1 MDEAPWFTADS
12 ELIEKMTKDRV
23 DILGLHF
30 DNFDK
35 AEALRKIEE
44 FIENKTPTKI
54 FTPNVALLVWAR
66 SDSLLKNVYENCDIV
81 TVDGMAIYYASHI
94 LGTPLKESLSASL
107 LFFPLLEICQDKGY
121 GVYLVG
127 AQDDVVNDAAKK
139 LREKYPDLRILG
151 WHHGYFDMEDPPGE
165 LIEDIQN
172 KRPDVLFVG
181 MSTPH
186 KERFVDSNIERMNV
200 PVSLGVGGMFDIAA
214 GRAHFA
220 PEWIRKLCLEWLYRL
235 LQEPRR
241 MWRRYLT
248 TNSIFLWL
256 LFRELV
262 RRGLGKIFK

>member
-1 MDEAPWFTADS
+1 
-12 ELIEKMTKDRV
+12 MTKERIE
-23 DILGLHF
+23 ILGLPF
-30 DNFDK
+30 DNLDM
-35 AEALRKIEE
+35 AEALQRIEE
-44 FIENKTPTKI
+44 FIENRAPTKI

-66 SDSLLKNVYENCDIV
+66 SDPFLKKVYESCDMV
-81 TVDGMAIYYASHI
+81 TVDGMAIYYASRI

-107 LFFPLLEICQDKGY
+107 LFFPLLGICQEKGY

-127 AQDDVVNDAAKK
+127 AQNDVVNDAAKELQK
-139 LREKYPDLRILG
+139 QYPDLRILG
-151 WHHGYFDMEDPPGE
+151 LHHGYFDMEDPPAE
-165 LIEDIQN
+165 LIKDIQD

-181 MSTPH
+181 MSTPY
-186 KERFVDSNIERMNV
+186 KERFVESNIQRMNV

-248 TNSIFLWL
+248 TNSVFLWL
-256 LFRELV
+256 LVREIV
-262 RRGLGKIFK
+262 RRRLIAPFK

>member
-1 MDEAPWFTADS
+1 
-12 ELIEKMTKDRV
+12 
-23 DILGLHF
+23 
-30 DNFDK
+30 
-35 AEALRKIEE
+35 
-44 FIENKTPTKI
+44 
-54 FTPNVALLVWAR
+54 
-66 SDSLLKNVYENCDIV
+66 LKKVYETCDIV

-94 LGTPLKESLSASL
+94 LGSPLKESLSASL
-107 LFFPLLEICQDKGY
+107 LFFPLLEICQKKGY

-139 LREKYPDLRILG
+139 LQQRYPELRILG
-151 WHHGYFDMEDPPGE
+151 WHHGYFDMEDPPKE
-165 LIEDIQN
+165 LIGDIQD

-186 KERFVDSNIERMNV
+186 KERFVESNIQQMNV

-248 TNSIFLWL
+248 TNSVFLWL
-256 LFRELV
+256 LFREFI
-262 RRGLGKIFK
+262 RRRLGALFK